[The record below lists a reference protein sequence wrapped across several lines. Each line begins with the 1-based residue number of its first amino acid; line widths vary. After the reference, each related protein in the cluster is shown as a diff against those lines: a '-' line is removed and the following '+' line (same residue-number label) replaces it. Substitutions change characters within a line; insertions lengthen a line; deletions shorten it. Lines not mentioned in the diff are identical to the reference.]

1 MGGSSAFYKGG
12 TSDFKS
18 FIGDPFVSTQ
28 REQNQQPEYGV
39 AFSKRGWGGP
49 SSITTTTEQIS
60 HNPTESRL
68 TEKKKGKQSPQP
80 RYVCVCVLHIAPYII
95 NIQMKIETSKKRE
108 CDLAELRGENT
119 FGKQILG
126 GESTGPNIQTRECK

>member
-12 TSDFKS
+12 TSDFES

-39 AFSKRGWGGP
+39 AFSKRGGP

-68 TEKKKGKQSPQP
+68 TEKKKKGNRVHS
-80 RYVCVCVLHIAPYII
+80 RAMCVCVLHIAPYII

-126 GESTGPNIQTRECK
+126 GESTDPNIQTRECK